1 MLGRY
6 APARPAA
13 AAARGNSSLEDKGSI
28 IQQAQ
33 VPRDGG
39 RHRGASYLDFI
50 WQSRGN
56 LHRDLTPLPAPPC
69 PVSGEAQRRNST
81 ASVAS
86 ASRVARKAEGIWIQ
100 VGAAAS
106 WQKEGLA
113 ISLA

>member
-13 AAARGNSSLEDKGSI
+13 VAARGNSSLEDKGSI

-39 RHRGASYLDFI
+39 RHTGASYLDFI

-56 LHRDLTPLPAPPC
+56 LHRDLTPLSAPPR

-86 ASRVARKAEGIWIQ
+86 ASRVTVARKAEGFWIQ
-100 VGAAAS
+100 VGAAAW
-106 WQKEGLA
+106 WQ
-113 ISLA
+113 

>member
-56 LHRDLTPLPAPPC
+56 LHRDLTPLPAPFPAKHK
-69 PVSGEAQRRNST
+69 GEIPLP
-81 ASVAS
+81 ASLLPQ
-86 ASRVARKAEGIWIQ
+86 G
-100 VGAAAS
+100 
-106 WQKEGLA
+106 
-113 ISLA
+113 

>member
-56 LHRDLTPLPAPPC
+56 LHRDLTPPPC
-69 PVSGEAQRRNST
+69 PFSGKAQRRNST

-86 ASRVARKAEGIWIQ
+86 ASRVTVARKAEGIWIQ